1 MRSWLYR
8 WSLSMIFVWFAGT
21 GATSAAEVS
30 AADTAAIRAVVQAQL
45 DAFAADDGK
54 RAFSLAAPG
63 IRKMF
68 GNADRFMEMVRTGY
82 PAVYRPASVSFL
94 KPELAGAAMVI
105 QGLRLTDASGASW
118 RAVYQMQRQPDKSW
132 RIGGCQVVPS
142 DERVT

>member
-1 MRSWLYR
+1 MRLWLYR
-8 WSLSMIFVWFAGT
+8 WSLSVVLVWFTGT
-21 GATSAAEVS
+21 GSAGAAGVS

-45 DAFAADDGK
+45 DAFAVDDAK

-63 IRKMF
+63 IREMF
-68 GNADRFMEMVRTGY
+68 GNADRFMQMVRAGY
-82 PAVYRPASVSFL
+82 PVVYRPASVSFL
-94 KPELAGAAMVI
+94 KPESVGAAVVI
-105 QGLRLTDASGASW
+105 QGVRLTDASGASW